1 MPKGVSAAEKKER
14 VLKWFQTNKK
24 VVQLAPALQ
33 LPACAHRGLRGAVL
47 GPEGC

>member
-24 VVQLAPALQ
+24 VLLAPALK
-33 LPACAHRGLRGAVL
+33 LPACAHRGRRGVVL